1 VPLSRGDD
9 TFQQIDVR
17 IAAVAFVAL
26 VAAIVQGW
34 SWLVPAA
41 IALVGGGYAIELAL
55 DDAPLDVAAPVVAAG
70 LLLAAELAYW
80 SLDERSHTI
89 GDPGEG
95 LRRAALVATGAAGA
109 LVVASALL
117 ALVDEVR
124 GRGLALNLVGAVA
137 ASWCGIREESPK
149 QKLADFIAGAVV
161 VGQHRA
167 GKADHGLSISSWFGP
182 ARGSHEQVQVEHSL
196 DLGQGLGH
204 RRLTHRQEFRSA
216 PQVPELVERNDQLQ
230 VPQFQVGSQHPVDIG
245 HV

>member
-1 VPLSRGDD
+1 MPLGRGDD

-55 DDAPLDVAAPVVAAG
+55 DDAPLDVAAPVVAVG

-124 GRGLALNLVGAVA
+124 GRGLALDLVGAVA
-137 ASWCGIREESPK
+137 AV
-149 QKLADFIAGAVV
+149 AVV
-161 VGQHRA
+161 VTVIA
-167 GKADHGLSISSWFGP
+167 S
-182 ARGSHEQVQVEHSL
+182 AR
-196 DLGQGLGH
+196 
-204 RRLTHRQEFRSA
+204 
-216 PQVPELVERNDQLQ
+216 
-230 VPQFQVGSQHPVDIG
+230 SQPSKG
-245 HV
+245 A